1 MKKEFGPVEEWWY
14 NTGNLFSHEVSMIE
28 RIAQAQ
34 ELIESILQEDE
45 ESRDL
50 VTYRLRRHLEAALTS
65 LQNAADVADEL
76 HAETSED
83 IRSHL
88 VLRGKMNRE

>member
-34 ELIESILQEDE
+34 ELVDSVLKEDE

-50 VTYRLRRHLEAALTS
+50 VTYRLRRHLEAALEA

-88 VLRGKMNRE
+88 VLRGRMDRE